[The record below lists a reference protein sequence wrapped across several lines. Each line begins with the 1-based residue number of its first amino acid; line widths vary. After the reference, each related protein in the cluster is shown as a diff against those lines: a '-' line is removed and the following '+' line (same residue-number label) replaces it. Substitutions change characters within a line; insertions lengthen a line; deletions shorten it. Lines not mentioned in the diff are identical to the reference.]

1 MIIWDNLG
9 GGFVS
14 LEAEV
19 VIQLWIHVIIMIN
32 VICVSSVYVWRLEIK
47 LYHLAGHRID
57 YNANYRFLA
66 LWIAHVLIGQTFS
79 VLIG

>member
-14 LEAEV
+14 REAEV

-47 LYHLAGHRID
+47 LYHLAGHRESITM
-57 YNANYRFLA
+57 
-66 LWIAHVLIGQTFS
+66 LITAFWHCGLRMS
-79 VLIG
+79 L